1 LRAGPPGDHA
11 VPIEEFRVVHRDEA
25 LAKLDEHLARRI
37 ALALSALARDG
48 AIYAEE
54 GAEPTPAANAGR
66 PLCR

>member
-1 LRAGPPGDHA
+1 
-11 VPIEEFRVVHRDEA
+11 VVHRDEA